1 MATFWISLIRLV
13 NLLQQY
19 ENVKVIWNT
28 IQKIR
33 SEVSLEKLCN
43 TQKTL
48 YISSNVMSNIK
59 EVEHELKINSS
70 IQIIENISISLLET
84 AGKMFLYL
92 NSCPDHLK
100 PWFFMYTD
108 LFQSQTANQII
119 LTLNRILKVDDS
131 HQNKALKTIAA
142 KLFDRITTLFSLKC
156 Y

>member
-1 MATFWISLIRLV
+1 
-13 NLLQQY
+13 
-19 ENVKVIWNT
+19 
-28 IQKIR
+28 
-33 SEVSLEKLCN
+33 
-43 TQKTL
+43 
-48 YISSNVMSNIK
+48 MSNIK

-142 KLFDRITTLFSLKC
+142 KLFDRITTLFALK
-156 Y
+156 YREIQRMTIGQEISNFHGSENPNNFSGQTFS